1 MLHSTIEF
9 RFLVGYE
16 QKLAPDFTVGLQY
29 YLEHMLDHGAYEH
42 SLPPG
47 MAPADL
53 DRHVTTLRLTKLLM
67 NQNLKLSLFTFYSP
81 SDSEAYLRP
90 VADYKIN
97 DNWSAV
103 VGGNVFLGSSER
115 TFFGQFED
123 NTNVYAGVR
132 YSF

>member
-1 MLHSTIEF
+1 M
-9 RFLVGYE
+9 GYE

-29 YLEHMLDHGAYEH
+29 YLEHMLDHDAHER

-47 MAPADL
+47 MTAADL
-53 DRHVTTLRLTKLLM
+53 NRHVTTLRLTKLLM

-81 SDSEAYLRP
+81 SDSDAYLRP
-90 VADYKIN
+90 VADYKVN

-103 VGGNVFLGSSER
+103 VGGNLFLGSSER